1 MLGIVSANGARLSAG
16 SMGLALARRWSET
29 GERALLIDV
38 DTATPP
44 LAERFGAATRA
55 EYSPETRGIPSLIA
69 AREPLTLKSLAE
81 HCYSLDSKE
90 GSRWALFGPSHPGG
104 ARYAAQWLA
113 ERSNELAEIDRQRSI
128 IVTTS
133 LQPGEESQ
141 IPLLKALPNLVFLA
155 PVRTRAEAQALRSLC
170 HDAGL
175 LDEDTNGAATQKQ
188 VLFIE
193 GESRGLG
200 DNEAMGITGIYVEGR
215 LPLIDDDKLLR
226 LQGSR
231 KDKAFMREFDHIA
244 GYLMQLSGRDVELSH
259 ESPPVTPP
267 ARAAVAGPSFAG
279 GIGD

>member
-16 SMGLALARRWSET
+16 SMGLALGQRWSES
-29 GERALLIDV
+29 GERVLLIDV
-38 DTATPP
+38 DTATPA

-55 EYSPETRGIPSLIA
+55 EYSPETRGLPSLIA

-104 ARYAAQWLA
+104 ARYASQWLA
-113 ERSNELAEIDRQRSI
+113 ERSNELAEIDRQRNI

-133 LQPGEESQ
+133 LQSGDESQ
-141 IPLLKALPNLVFLA
+141 NLLFKALPTIVVIA
-155 PVRTRAEAQALRSLC
+155 PVRSRNEAMALRSLC
-170 HDAGL
+170 QEAGL
-175 LDEDTNGAATQKQ
+175 LHDNNGGNGQKQ

-193 GESRGLG
+193 GESTGIG
-200 DNEAMGITGIYVEGR
+200 DNEAMGLTGIYVEGR

-231 KDKAFMREFDHIA
+231 KDKAFMREFDHIS
-244 GYLMQLSGRDVELSH
+244 GYLLQLSGRDVELGRGA
-259 ESPPVTPP
+259 SPSDSP
-267 ARAAVAGPSFAG
+267 AQAAVAGPSFAG